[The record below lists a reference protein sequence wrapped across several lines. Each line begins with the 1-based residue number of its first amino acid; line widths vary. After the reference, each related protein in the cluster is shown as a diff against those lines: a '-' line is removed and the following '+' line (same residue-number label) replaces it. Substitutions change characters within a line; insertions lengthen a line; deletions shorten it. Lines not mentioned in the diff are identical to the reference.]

1 MNKERNIIDERE
13 VWITMEEKVKRDDG
27 KGWIGDWMYREEDDD
42 ARG

>member
-27 KGWIGDWMYREEDDD
+27 CTEKKMMAQEGELDQSC
-42 ARG
+42 